1 MSRIFTGAQRRHPGL
16 GRQRLWA
23 ALRALT
29 FGSVLGL
36 AACGGGGSGGIDGTG
51 AQKDIQSYGSITA
64 FGSVWVNGVEFETGS
79 ATIRI
84 DDNPHPESD
93 LKLGMVV
100 QVEGR
105 SEDRA
110 ALSIEVED
118 ALKGRVEQVLDAAR
132 MVVMGQTVQIDT
144 GTRFDN
150 GVVPGVGDYVEVHGL
165 AVSSGV
171 VSAGYIERKTTLA
184 TPPFVVK
191 GFVSAHDSSAKRLTI
206 GSLTVD
212 YASATVNDLPAG
224 SWVGR
229 LVTAKGSS
237 CDGNPICTRL
247 VASKVEPTGARLDDT
262 IARAELEG
270 FVTAL
275 TTDGFVLGGQAVRTS
290 SSTSYEGGTSAEV
303 VVGAKLEVEGSLSGG
318 VLVASKVSWRDNLR
332 IEADVASFDAG
343 SGDVTLVGL
352 NGLVVRVNALTEL
365 DKIAQPGDLAVGQH
379 LRLKARPGLNGT
391 VQALELEVRD
401 ADSRIEFRAPVTSRD
416 ATAGTLQLQGVGIDT
431 SSVSEFRLLDG
442 TLVNRATFLGSLSLG
457 QQVKARGSRSGSTV
471 VWERLEREN

>member
-1 MSRIFTGAQRRHPGL
+1 MNRIPSTWRRL
-16 GRQRLWA
+16 VLV
-23 ALRALT
+23 
-29 FGSVLGL
+29 GSLLL
-36 AACGGGGSGGIDGTG
+36 AACGGGSGGIDGSG
-51 AQKDIQSYGSITA
+51 AKKDTQSYGSITA

-184 TPPFVVK
+184 TPPFGVK

-262 IARAELEG
+262 VARAELEG

-332 IEADVASFDAG
+332 IEADVAGFDAG

>member
-1 MSRIFTGAQRRHPGL
+1 MNRIPSTWRRL
-16 GRQRLWA
+16 VLV
-23 ALRALT
+23 
-29 FGSVLGL
+29 GSLLL
-36 AACGGGGSGGIDGTG
+36 AACGGGSGGIDGSG
-51 AQKDIQSYGSITA
+51 AKKDTQSYGSITA

-184 TPPFVVK
+184 TPPFGVK

-224 SWVGR
+224 SWVGH